1 MVAPR
6 AIAKAPERGKHEEF
20 FAGKTPPPL
29 FRGVKHQEGRA
40 QQHESKLDVDWSL
53 GQPVWRATGHFFFC
67 TQSIQEH
74 GAQTALAMVDF
85 RGEKWPYSQF
95 RMDCEGLSWFE
106 TLRIHAQILGDRPFL
121 TTLDLAAR
129 VETVQLTFAGAHSL
143 ASHAAHLL
151 QTSPKFKL
159 GDRVLILHES
169 TKELGLATLACFFA
183 GAVAGASSACSLIP
197 CDAGFFIYI
206 SSLLLGILL

>member
-1 MVAPR
+1 M
-6 AIAKAPERGKHEEF
+6 KANLMWIGLWANRFG
-20 FAGKTPPPL
+20 
-29 FRGVKHQEGRA
+29 
-40 QQHESKLDVDWSL
+40 
-53 GQPVWRATGHFFFC
+53 GQLATFCC

-129 VETVQLTFAGAHSL
+129 VETVQLTFARAHSL

-197 CDAGFFIYI
+197 CDAGFLIYI
-206 SSLLLGILL
+206 KLAPRYFALKRKAASGLFSRW